1 MTRAQANA
9 GGRGQS
15 GLRTR
20 YVPRARIGRGL
31 LSLAPWLDVVLLALF
46 FALTG
51 QTIRLQPGVVV
62 QLPRGAFREGTIDEL
77 VVVVLSI
84 RDPATRRTED
94 IVFFDDVR
102 YRLRSADQAERL
114 QQALRARAR
123 KEGGVALVVQA
134 DRDVR
139 HGAVTDLME
148 MALDAGIERV
158 NIGTRTP

>member
-1 MTRAQANA
+1 MTRTQANA
-9 GGRGQS
+9 GGQIHG

-31 LSLAPWLDVVLLALF
+31 LGLAPWLDVVLLALF

-62 QLPRGAFREGTIDEL
+62 QLPHGAFREGTIDEL
-77 VVVVLSI
+77 VAVVLSI
-84 RDPATRRTED
+84 RDPATGRTED

-102 YRLRSADQAERL
+102 YRLRSADQVERFR
-114 QQALRARAR
+114 QALRARAR
-123 KEGGVALVVQA
+123 KQSVALVVQA

-139 HGAVTDLME
+139 HGTMADIMD

-158 NIGTRTP
+158 NIGTRPP